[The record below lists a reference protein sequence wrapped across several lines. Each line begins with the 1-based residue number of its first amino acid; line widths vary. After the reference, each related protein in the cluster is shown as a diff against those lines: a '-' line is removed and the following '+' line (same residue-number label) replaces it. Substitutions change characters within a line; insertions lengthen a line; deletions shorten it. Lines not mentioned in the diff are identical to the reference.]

1 MENAPYFCISRQMSV
16 DIVRSWEPTAGTI
29 FGRIDISS
37 VEREDGMKFNTFGK
51 TLAMTAAALGLW
63 ASTALAADTTI
74 EFIQWW
80 EPEMPAGAMRGIM
93 DQFEKEN
100 PGIKVTLVSG
110 PYATT
115 HDQIVVGA
123 ASGTLSDVVGLDGAW
138 VNGLT
143 KQGAITD
150 MGALMDKAKY
160 DRSQLADIVK
170 VDGKSVMFPV
180 ASFVYPVFVNLDLA
194 KAAGVDKMPTNRTE
208 FAAAAK
214 KMTDASKNVYGW
226 VLPLSLQSPS
236 GIQNDVMSWVWA
248 SGGSML
254 KDGKPNLENDD
265 VVGTLDYLNKLNKDG
280 VVSPGIFAKKEQD
293 KVEEFVNGRVGMMI
307 DSLAHVNLIRQRNP
321 NLHFGVSALPA
332 KDGYTGKRGMPYA
345 SWGIGISE
353 SSKHKEEAWKLVE
366 FLMSPKVNS
375 QLVSIAN
382 AFPGN
387 VKAQPDFVKSDAI
400 FGDAFKIYQSGY
412 PANEFVGLPVAEELM
427 RDMNVEVQKL
437 FDGQQSAKDA
447 AAKTQKAWLAKF

>member
-1 MENAPYFCISRQMSV
+1 MKFSKISR
-16 DIVRSWEPTAGTI
+16 TLTI
-29 FGRIDISS
+29 
-37 VEREDGMKFNTFGK
+37 
-51 TLAMTAAALGLW
+51 AAAAWGLW
-63 ASTALAADTTI
+63 ASTSLAQTNL

-80 EPEMPAGAMRGIM
+80 EPEMPAGALRGIM
-93 DQFEKEN
+93 DDFEKAN
-100 PGIKVTLVSG
+100 PDIKVTLVSG
-110 PYATT
+110 PYSTT

-150 MGALMDKAKY
+150 MGALMDKDNY

-194 KAAGVDKMPTNRTE
+194 KAAGVDKMPSNRTE
-208 FAAAAK
+208 FEEAAK
-214 KMTDASKNVYGW
+214 KMTDASKNQYGW

-248 SGGSML
+248 SGGSMM
-254 KDGKPNLENDD
+254 KDGKPDLENED
-265 VVGTLDYLNKLNKDG
+265 VVGTLEYLDTLNKDG
-280 VVSPGIFAKKEQD
+280 VISPGIFAKKEQD
-293 KVEEFVNGRVGMMI
+293 KVEEFVNGRVGMMV
-307 DSLAHVNLIRQRNP
+307 DSLAHVNLIRERNP
-321 NLHFGVSALPA
+321 NLKFGLSALPA
-332 KDGYTGKRGMPYA
+332 KDGYDGKRGMPYA

-353 SSKHKEEAWKLVE
+353 SSEHKEEAWKLVS
-366 FLMSPKVNS
+366 FLMSPEINS
-375 QLVSIAN
+375 RLVSIAN

-387 VKAQPDFVKSDAI
+387 VHAKPDFVKSDPI
-400 FGDAFKIYQSGY
+400 FADAFKIYQSGY
-412 PANEFVGLPVAEELM
+412 PANEFVGLPVAEDLM

-437 FDGQQSAKDA
+437 FDGQESAKEA
-447 AAKTQKAWLAKF
+447 AANAQKAWMTKF